1 MTTQISLFFILGIA
15 VLMIGATEANAQNMT
30 LNGTQQKTQ
39 TRQNQTGGFGS
50 LLGNI
55 IGSAILHGL
64 GAVENGTRS
73 NGTTGPCLAHG
84 SILGY
89 IFGKFILQ
97 DEKIQLLEHDVTQT
111 YAQQELVNK
120 ENKAFCNVTT
130 TTTKTSTPPLS
141 YAAAPPSIPNLMPI
155 IINSISNTTSDKSFT
170 NTTFYLNSTDGH
182 YHLKGLIKNLLPE
195 TRDSIILTIDVQ
207 DKTTSDIL
215 HRVDFYSTN
224 TKPIPPNGTTPFDID
239 LGFSASQRN
248 ELTHAEVSIT

>member
-1 MTTQISLFFILGIA
+1 MTNQISLFFILGIA

-30 LNGTQQKTQ
+30 LNGTQQKNQ

-50 LLGNI
+50 FLGNI

-89 IFGKFILQ
+89 IFGKFMLQ
-97 DEKIQLLEHDVTQT
+97 DEKIQLLEHNVTQAH
-111 YAQQELVNK
+111 AQQELVNK

-130 TTTKTSTPPLS
+130 TTKTSTPALS

-170 NTTFYLNSTDGH
+170 NTTFYLNS
-182 YHLKGLIKNLLPE
+182 N
-195 TRDSIILTIDVQ
+195 III
-207 DKTTSDIL
+207 
-215 HRVDFYSTN
+215 
-224 TKPIPPNGTTPFDID
+224 
-239 LGFSASQRN
+239 
-248 ELTHAEVSIT
+248 